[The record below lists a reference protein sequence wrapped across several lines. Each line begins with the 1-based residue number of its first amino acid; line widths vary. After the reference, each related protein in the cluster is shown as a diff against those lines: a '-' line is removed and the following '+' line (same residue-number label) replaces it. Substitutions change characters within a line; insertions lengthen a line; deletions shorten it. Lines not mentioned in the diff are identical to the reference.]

1 MRSYSTQQLSD
12 FLFSFLSG
20 LQQLV
25 KLCTDLSYSKEA
37 SEYATQLKRVEKQN
51 LLKEQAVSVYRTF
64 VPFYKIYSTGTVSFI
79 QYI

>member
-1 MRSYSTQQLSD
+1 M
-12 FLFSFLSG
+12 
-20 LQQLV
+20 

-64 VPFYKIYSTGTVSFI
+64 VPFSKMYSTSTYTEFLRTLRTYRKNI
-79 QYI
+79 NL